1 PFPTP
6 KNTYRG
12 LILSMKF
19 IAHFLI
25 IKDGTFYVN
34 LHATH
39 HLISFDFLNIVYFLL
54 FYTEIKGII

>member
-1 PFPTP
+1 
-6 KNTYRG
+6 
-12 LILSMKF
+12 MKF